1 MSMFR
6 IGEFSTFSR
15 VSVKML
21 RHYDDLGLLKP
32 AEVDPYTNYR
42 YYSAHQ
48 LPRLNRIL
56 ALKDLGFSLE
66 QIKTMLDEEL
76 STEQLRGMLKL
87 RRAEI
92 EAQLR
97 AEEARL
103 TQVESRLIQLE
114 QSEQTPAYDVVLRHV
129 EPQMVASIRQIMVED
144 GSTITQLFEELE
156 AFVAKYK
163 ARASRPPLLLLHDD
177 QYQETAQDIE
187 VVIPIKAP
195 VPANGRIQVQEL
207 TGYEQMACLIHTGN
221 YDNLPNAYG
230 LLLSWIENHNYQI
243 TGPIREAYLRFG
255 ADLEGYDL
263 PDGYLASSASDFVTE
278 LQIPIEQVQ

>member
-1 MSMFR
+1 M
-6 IGEFSTFSR
+6 
-15 VSVKML
+15 
-21 RHYDDLGLLKP
+21 
-32 AEVDPYTNYR
+32 
-42 YYSAHQ
+42 
-48 LPRLNRIL
+48 
-56 ALKDLGFSLE
+56 
-66 QIKTMLDEEL
+66 
-76 STEQLRGMLKL
+76 
-87 RRAEI
+87 
-92 EAQLR
+92 
-97 AEEARL
+97 
-103 TQVESRLIQLE
+103 
-114 QSEQTPAYDVVLRHV
+114 
-129 EPQMVASIRQIMVED
+129 
-144 GSTITQLFEELE
+144 
-156 AFVAKYK
+156 
-163 ARASRPPLLLLHDD
+163 HDD

-255 ADLEGYDL
+255 ADLEGYEL

>member
-1 MSMFR
+1 MFR

-32 AEVDPYTNYR
+32 AKVDPYTNYR

-114 QSEQTPAYDVVLRHV
+114 QSEQSPAYDVVLRHV
-129 EPQMVASIRQIMVED
+129 EPQMVASIRQIRADD
-144 GSTITQLFEELE
+144 GPTITQLFEDLE
-156 AFVAKYK
+156 AFVAQYK
-163 ARASRPPLLLLHDD
+163 ARASRPPLLLMHDEE
-177 QYQETAQDIE
+177 YQESAQDIE

-243 TGPIREAYLRFG
+243 IGPIREAYLRFG
-255 ADLEGYDL
+255 ADREGYEL

-278 LQIPIEQVQ
+278 LQIPIELVQ

>member
-1 MSMFR
+1 MFR

-32 AEVDPYTNYR
+32 AKVDPYSNYR

-97 AEEARL
+97 AEEVRL
-103 TQVESRLIQLE
+103 AQVESRLIQLE
-114 QSEQTPAYDVVLRHV
+114 QAEQPPAYDVVLRHV
-129 EPQMVASIRQIMVED
+129 EPQMVASIRQVMSEEE
-144 GSTITQLFEELE
+144 STITHLFEELE

-163 ARASRPPLLLLHDD
+163 ARASRPPLLLMHDD

-207 TGYEQMACLIHTGN
+207 IGYEQMACLIHTGN

-230 LLLSWIENHNYQI
+230 LLLSWIENHNYQMI
-243 TGPIREAYLRFG
+243 GPIREAYLRFG
-255 ADLEGYDL
+255 ADLEGYEL

-278 LQIPIEQVQ
+278 LQIPIDLVK